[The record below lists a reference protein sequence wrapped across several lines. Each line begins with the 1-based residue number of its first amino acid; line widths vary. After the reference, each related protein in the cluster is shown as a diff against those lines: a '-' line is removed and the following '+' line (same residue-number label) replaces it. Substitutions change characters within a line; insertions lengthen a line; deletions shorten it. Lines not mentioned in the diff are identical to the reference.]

1 MSGTFPLP
9 FRFGAEVYTWF
20 MQEEGKAY
28 ANRLDHMIRVS
39 AAAGFAGIEPV
50 HSWMGDLSDP
60 ARLKDELREAGMA
73 LAAVALVLEWN
84 GPEETEAE
92 RRQADETIQL
102 LQRFPGAL
110 LCTVQLPTG
119 RHDLAVRQKNLVSN
133 VNAASRRAADAGV
146 VATFHPNSPH
156 TSIHRTEEDYR
167 IVLENLDA
175 SVTGWTPDVGHIAN
189 GGMDPL
195 AKMQEYESLINHVH
209 YKDWD
214 GDPEFVVMGAGK
226 IDFAGITNW
235 LLRKGYEGWVI
246 CEDEGPEAIEDPDGV
261 TRHDGR
267 WIRDTLL
274 PALSDS

>member
-20 MQEEGKAY
+20 MQEEGRAY
-28 ANRLDHMIRVS
+28 ANRLDHMIRV
-39 AAAGFAGIEPV
+39 AAEAGFAGIEPV

-60 ARLKDELREAGMA
+60 ARLEDELREAGMA

-92 RRQADETIQL
+92 RRQADETIRL

-156 TSIHRTEEDYR
+156 TSIQRTEEDYR

-235 LLRKGYEGWVI
+235 LLRKGYEGWIV

>member
-20 MQEEGKAY
+20 MQEEGRAY

-39 AAAGFAGIEPV
+39 AEAGFAGIEPV

-60 ARLKDELREAGMA
+60 ARLEDELREAGMA

-110 LCTVQLPTG
+110 LCAVQLPTG

-156 TSIHRTEEDYR
+156 TSIQRTEEDYR

-235 LLRKGYEGWVI
+235 LLRKGYEGWII

>member
-20 MQEEGKAY
+20 MQEAGRTY
-28 ANRLDHMIRVS
+28 ANRLDHMIRV
-39 AAAGFAGIEPV
+39 AAEAGFAGIEPV

-60 ARLKDELREAGMA
+60 ARLEDELREAGMA

-92 RRQADETIQL
+92 RRQADETIRL

-156 TSIHRTEEDYR
+156 TSIQRTEEDYR

-235 LLRKGYEGWVI
+235 LLRKGYEGWIV